1 MEHKGYIG
9 KVKFDDEAKIFHG
22 EVINIRDVI
31 TFEGTSVEELQRAF
45 EESVDDYLDFCRE
58 RNEEPDKTF
67 SGNFIVRVDPDLHRD
82 IYTRSRSEDTSM
94 NHWVAEKLR
103 AAISERESQ
112 IKSRVHANIYENA
125 VRVNSVL

>member
-112 IKSRVHANIYENA
+112 IKNRDAC
-125 VRVNSVL
+125 

>member
-1 MEHKGYIG
+1 MEYKGYLG
-9 KVKFDDEAKIFHG
+9 KVEFDDEAQVFHG

-58 RNEEPDKTF
+58 RDEDPEKPF

-82 IYTRSRSEDTSM
+82 IYVRSRTEDKSM

-103 AAISERESQ
+103 EAASESES
-112 IKSRVHANIYENA
+112 
-125 VRVNSVL
+125 